1 MSGGARLDKSQFTV
15 RYYDTTDAWSLSSD
29 YATRCAAATRTWVYE
44 TQENGSVTLDYD
56 TPLEGSDSVFKM
68 ADGKTTCLPIG
79 TYIIEETKAPTGY
92 LLPSCQ
98 GRTFI
103 EVVYPVENSNSEGI
117 DTYHKEVYKPI
128 STESGTLADGTSYT
142 YTGLN
147 WPKWKIDGE

>member
-1 MSGGARLDKSQFTV
+1 M
-15 RYYDTTDAWSLSSD
+15 
-29 YATRCAAATRTWVYE
+29 RTWVYE
-44 TQENGSVTLDYD
+44 TQEDGAISLGRDYPISGD
-56 TPLEGSDSVFKM
+56 PVFTM
-68 ADGKTTCLPIG
+68 ADGKTPSLPIG
-79 TYIIEETKAPTGY
+79 TYIIEETKEPTGY

-103 EVVYPVENSNSEGI
+103 EVVCPLENSDSEGI